1 MITKALIAA
10 AASLLVL
17 GLESLPVYAQGEK
30 AAEPKGVTVSPLV
43 ASVGFP
49 PFRATVNT
57 PIAISGGT
65 VDIAPGGQTGR
76 QRFAVPTYLY
86 VIQGVLTTE
95 YEAGPDGTRG
105 AQYHAAGQ
113 SFVDPGGIW
122 HNHKNGSPQPVKYLI
137 VHIGYPGAPTVQK
150 PEAD

>member
-1 MITKALIAA
+1 MIIKALVAA
-10 AASLLVL
+10 AACLFVI
-17 GLESLPVYAQGEK
+17 GLESLPAYAQSDK
-30 AAEPKGVTVSPLV
+30 PAEAKGVAITPLV
-43 ASVGFP
+43 ASFGFA

-57 PIAISGGT
+57 PIAISGAT
-65 VDIAPGGQTGR
+65 IDIEPGGQTGR

-86 VIQGVLTTE
+86 VIEGVLTTE
-95 YEAGPDGTRG
+95 YEAGADGVRG

-122 HNHKNGSPQPVKYLI
+122 HNHKNGSPKPVKYLI

-150 PEAD
+150 SEAE

>member
-10 AASLLVL
+10 TTSLLVL
-17 GLESLPVYAQGEK
+17 GLASLPADGQAQK
-30 AAEPKGVTVSPLV
+30 AAEPKGVTVKPLL

-57 PIAISGGT
+57 PVAISGAT
-65 VDIAPGGQTGR
+65 VALEPGGQTGR

-86 VIQGVLTTE
+86 VIEGALTTE

-122 HNHKNGSPQPVKYLI
+122 HNHRNGTSTPLKYLI
-137 VHIGYPGAPTVQK
+137 VHIGYPGAPTVQQ
-150 PEAD
+150 PEDE

>member
-1 MITKALIAA
+1 MMTKACLAA
-10 AASLLVL
+10 VASLLVI
-17 GLESLPVYAQGEK
+17 GLASLPAGAQDQK
-30 AAEPKGVTVSPLV
+30 AAEPKGVTVTGLL

-57 PIAISGGT
+57 PIAISGAT
-65 VDIAPGGQTGR
+65 VDIAAGGQTGR

-86 VIQGVLTTE
+86 VIEGVLTTE

-105 AQYHAAGQ
+105 AQYHSAGQ
-113 SFVDPGGIW
+113 SFMDPGGIW

-137 VHIGYPGAPTVQK
+137 VHIGYPGSPTVQK
-150 PEAD
+150 PDAE